1 MNLNTFQRH
10 GVFDDASMIEL
21 VAKRLGD
28 AEQIRAAKAFP
39 YQLLVA
45 WKSTQG
51 VSARLSE
58 ALQDAMEHA
67 THNIPELSGNVVI
80 CPDVSGSMQSPVTGF
95 RRGST
100 TAVRCVD
107 VAGLISAALLRKN
120 PLARVLPFENKVRA
134 LPINPRDS
142 IMSIAAA
149 LASIG
154 GGGTN
159 CSAPLTLLNEEK
171 AKVDV
176 LIYVSDNES
185 WMDAK
190 GHSGYRRGTE
200 MMSQW
205 MKLKKRNPSAKLV
218 CIDLTPNVHRQVV
231 QRPDVLNVGGFSD
244 AVFTVLGQFVR
255 ADGASWAQVIDATA
269 L

>member
-10 GVFDDASMIEL
+10 DVFKDEEMVKL
-21 VAKRLGD
+21 VADRLRDAKRVR
-28 AEQIRAAKAFP
+28 EAKVFP

-51 VSARLSE
+51 ISARLSE

-67 THNIPELSGNVVI
+67 THNIPELPGRVVI
-80 CPDVSGSMQSPVTGF
+80 CPDVSGSMQSPVTGY

-107 VAGLISAALLRKN
+107 VAGLISGALLRKN
-120 PLARVLPFENKVRA
+120 PLARVLPFETKVRA

-142 IMSIAAA
+142 IMSIAGA

-154 GGGTN
+154 GGGTS

-176 LIYVSDNES
+176 VIYVSDNES
-185 WMDAK
+185 WVDAK
-190 GHSGYRRGTE
+190 GRSGWNRGTE

-205 MKLKKRNPSAKLV
+205 MKLKERNPKAKLV
-218 CIDLTPNVHRQVV
+218 CIDLTPNVHRQVL

-244 AVFTVLGQFVR
+244 AVFTVLGQFVQT
-255 ADGASWAQVIDATA
+255 DGAAWAQVIDATP